1 MSELAQMYT
10 ERVKGTLRRAAE
22 LSRARGHGYL
32 GTEHLILALIDDTD
46 GIAGGVMERLG
57 CARAVRDEVVRIMDS
72 DGYFEG
78 STSETGSDPIT

>member
-1 MSELAQMYT
+1 MSEWEQMYT
-10 ERVKGTLRRAAE
+10 ERVKNTLRRAAE

-32 GTEHLILALIDDTD
+32 GTEHLILALIDDPD

-72 DGYFEG
+72 DGYPARPPSG
-78 STSETGSDPIT
+78 TGSNPIT